1 MVGTLACNEV
11 IARNLFATL
20 YHGVVGQHII
30 HLLNH
35 LLRTLLA
42 SGRRQRD
49 GNEERSRVFVRNK
62 SRFGCA
68 HSEHQHHNTHQHG
81 HTCNDAMLDD
91 VLYTP
96 AIFAQHF
103 VESHVETSVETVY
116 KARLTSMFAL
126 GMRFQEDGAK
136 RRRKGKG
143 VDGRDDDRHGHRY
156 TELAIERS
164 RRAADKRYG
173 DKHAGHNQRNGDN
186 GARNLVH
193 GVDGGHLRTLI
204 THIQLGVHGLN
215 HHNGI
220 VYHDGN
226 GQQQGRER

>member
-1 MVGTLACNEV
+1 
-11 IARNLFATL
+11 
-20 YHGVVGQHII
+20 
-30 HLLNH
+30 
-35 LLRTLLA
+35 
-42 SGRRQRD
+42 
-49 GNEERSRVFVRNK
+49 
-62 SRFGCA
+62 
-68 HSEHQHHNTHQHG
+68 
-81 HTCNDAMLDD
+81 MLDD

-103 VESHVETSVETVY
+103 VESHVEASVETVY
-116 KARLTSMFAL
+116 KARLTSMLAL

-136 RRRKGKG
+136 RGRKGKG

-164 RRAADKRYG
+164 RRATDKRYG

-186 GARNLVH
+186 GTRNLVH

-204 THIQLGVHGLN
+204 THIQLGVYGLN